1 MSHETI
7 TKQTVP
13 TNGATENISIPL
25 DKCFQLDASVK
36 SIVIGSDSAIVFMV
50 YNPTT
55 QASGVD
61 LDFGIPIVASSP
73 KSFSVYS
80 NTQVGGPE
88 YLVCLSTGSDS
99 LDYDVTLYEHGDD

>member
-13 TNGATENISIPL
+13 TNGATEDIIIPL

-36 SIVIGSDSAIVFMV
+36 SIVIGSDSPIVFMI
-50 YNPTT
+50 YNPTS

-61 LDFGIPIVASSP
+61 LDFGIPIVASFP
-73 KSFSVYS
+73 QSFSVYS
-80 NTQVGGPE
+80 NTQVGGAE
-88 YLVCLSTGSDS
+88 YLVCLSTGQSS
-99 LDYDVTLYEHGDD
+99 ITYDVTLYEHGDD